1 MAALQRRFLPRRA
14 PIDAY
19 GAGGFRFA
27 EMSHRGSLL
36 CLPSGMHAW
45 PVIRFDDM
53 TPDVFNAV
61 FEEANAIELL
71 LIGTGTDIAAMPET
85 LRVRFREAGIRYDL
99 MPTAAAA
106 RTWNVLL
113 AEDRRV
119 AAALVAVG

>member
-1 MAALQRRFLPRRA
+1 MEGQRRFLPRRA

-19 GAGGFRFA
+19 GDGGFRFA

-45 PVIRFDDM
+45 PVRAPAEL
-53 TPDVFNAV
+53 TPEAFELV
-61 FEEANAIELL
+61 FEETAEIELL
-71 LIGTGTDIAAMPET
+71 LIGTGRDIAALPEA
-85 LRVRFREAGIRYDL
+85 LRWRFRDSGIGIDI

-113 AEDRRV
+113 AEERRV